1 MEQEQNT
8 QNPAAENAVEENTA
22 EDKKIDISNVI
33 PTAPYNFV
41 PLNNVVVAPPLAKY
55 IADENDAENLQK
67 GYKAFMLN
75 GKKYS
80 GYFDVNIENITP
92 FYIAGENGFF
102 PNGENI
108 RIPGSSLRGCIKNIF
123 KIVTNSGV
131 NTVQKNELEYDA
143 DEKQSSDPDIDDKQ
157 LYFRT
162 MASKYEPLRTEYNRE
177 MVTEVDENSETDGQ
191 DADSS
196 SELVLN
202 KEKLQEMQDK
212 IQNNSIQKQNND
224 KKKKKTVSQALAG
237 FIVRKYHESSYYIVP
252 AKLKPKKLESY
263 GDRGPRI
270 EWSQD
275 NTSADIYTGPMMG
288 KKHYYW
294 IHDAKWGRELEI
306 PPKVVDSYRN
316 DKYRNK
322 DRDADKVIDLLDEE
336 ANSAN
341 RYVRYNDKYEYIIPC
356 FYKAEGSRVAHFGA
370 GPYYRIPYKKTI
382 GEHVP
387 DEIKN
392 PAVDFTSAVFGN
404 KEHWASR
411 VFFEDSFLAEG
422 QKAEFYDE
430 AFAKALL
437 EPKPT
442 SFQFYLNTENGKPA
456 HWNQNT
462 NIRGYKFYWHRK
474 TDWADRSVYTEDNIH
489 NRMSPLKEGHK
500 FSGRIRFKNLDSV
513 ELGALA
519 DVLSIC
525 DTKDTCFKLGMGKP
539 IGMGSV
545 KVTAKLNLQGD
556 DYYKTLFDD
565 SGFAKAKAADAQ
577 QFIQAFKSYIDS
589 RLSANKEYK
598 QNYQARIKAMMDIFS
613 TKYMKDSDWNEQQTR
628 YCDINNE
635 VDAELL
641 KVHKPLPTIEDVI
654 DQIK

>member
-1 MEQEQNT
+1 MEQEQNAK
-8 QNPAAENAVEENTA
+8 NPSAENAA
-22 EDKKIDISNVI
+22 EDKKIDISNI
-33 PTAPYNFV
+33 NPTAPYNFV
-41 PLNNVVVAPPLAKY
+41 PLNDVVIKPPLADY
-55 IADENDAENLQK
+55 IADESDAAAIQK
-67 GYKAFMLN
+67 KYKDFIMN

-92 FYIAGENGFF
+92 FYIGGENGFF

-131 NTVQKNELEYDA
+131 NTVQKNDSSYDA
-143 DEKQSSDPDIDDKQ
+143 DEKQSSDPDIDDRQ
-157 LYFRT
+157 LYFRS
-162 MASKYEPLRTEYNRE
+162 MASACDDFRKLYDDEIKTIVEPSDLEIRTASSEE
-177 MVTEVDENSETDGQ
+177 KVDEETLRKFKESMENGSLEN
-191 DADSS
+191 ADT
-196 SELVLN
+196 EK
-202 KEKLQEMQDK
+202 KEKK
-212 IQNNSIQKQNND
+212 T
-224 KKKKKTVSQALAG
+224 KKHFLAG
-237 FIVRKYHESSYYIVP
+237 FIVRKYDETSYYIVP
-252 AKLKPKKLESY
+252 AKSDPKELEEY
-263 GDRGPRI
+263 GDRGPSI
-270 EWSQD
+270 EWTLD
-275 NTSADIYTGPMMG
+275 NQAAKIFTGPMQG
-288 KKHYYW
+288 KKHYYL
-294 IHDAKWGRELEI
+294 IHDAKWGCELEI
-306 PPKVVDSYRN
+306 PPKVADSYRK

-336 ANSAN
+336 ANFGHGYAKF
-341 RYVRYNDKYEYIIPC
+341 NDKYEYIIPC
-356 FYKAEGSRVAHFGA
+356 FYKAEGSRAAHFGA

-392 PAVDFTSAVFGN
+392 TAVDFTSAVFGN

-411 VFFEDSFLAEG
+411 VFFEDSFLAEE

-430 AFAKALL
+430 AFAKALM

-442 SFQFYLNTENGKPA
+442 SFQFYLNTENGKAA

-500 FSGRIRFKNLDSV
+500 FSGRIRFKNLDGV

-519 DVLSIC
+519 RVLSIC
-525 DTKDTCFKLGMGKP
+525 NEKDTCFKLGMGKP

-545 KVTAKLNLQGD
+545 RVTAQLNLQDD
-556 DYYKTLFDD
+556 DYYKNLFDD
-565 SGFAKAKAADAQ
+565 NGFAKAKPADAQ

-598 QNYQARIKAMMDIFS
+598 QNYQDRIKAMMRIFN
-613 TKYMKDSDWNEQQTR
+613 TKYMKNSDWNEQQTR

-635 VDAELL
+635 VDADLL
-641 KVHKPLPTIEDVI
+641 NVRKPLPTIKEVI
-654 DQIK
+654 EQIK